1 MKKYAIV
8 LAIFLISGCQ
18 NTDEPISVKT
28 GQADVS
34 SDRPSSEAVVDR
46 LGQIE
51 NFERFEEFLMNTEKG
66 VKDKLTIVQY
76 TTEGDPIFQE
86 LDYDGTVIK
95 STTDTSQD
103 KFGSGEIYKKTC
115 TSIEVTEKT
124 DVTEYVL
131 TGCDESEDITLFIME
146 E

>member
-1 MKKYAIV
+1 MKKYAIL

-18 NTDEPISVKT
+18 NTDEPISVNT
-28 GQADVS
+28 GQSNVSNVSTFSDDVV
-34 SDRPSSEAVVDR
+34 AR
-46 LGQIE
+46 LGEIE
-51 NFERFEEFLMNTEKG
+51 NFERFEEFLVNTEKG

-86 LDYDGTVIK
+86 LDYDGAVIK

-131 TGCDESEDITLFIME
+131 AGCDESEDMTLFIME